1 MGLVSGEMQTW
12 LGQGVDE
19 GPEDLMEVHGGGGL
33 EAPRREG
40 RTAEKGRIAEQGWA
54 SRREESR
61 SQGRSHRP

>member
-1 MGLVSGEMQTW
+1 MGLVSGEMWTW

-19 GPEDLMEVHGGGGL
+19 GPEDLMEVHTGV
-33 EAPRREG
+33 EAPRRES

-61 SQGRSHRP
+61 RQGHSHRP